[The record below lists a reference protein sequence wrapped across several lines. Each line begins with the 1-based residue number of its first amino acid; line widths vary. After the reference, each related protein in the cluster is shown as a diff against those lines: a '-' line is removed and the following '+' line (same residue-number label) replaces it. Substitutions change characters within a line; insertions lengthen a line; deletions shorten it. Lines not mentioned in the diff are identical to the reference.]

1 MANDIYLDQKHNDL
15 VDELCQG
22 DGRVFENN
30 AYGSVIFA
38 LVGHM
43 SDHRVSVGS
52 GQRREVPGSALERAD
67 AEAYAYLMAVVEQP
81 DEPGCLRSS
90 NDKEIWQRF
99 EEYANG
105 GLEIIAEWKLNST
118 GSVSD
123 VVLQKMY
130 EVILAL
136 PVPKLG
142 GGAGADGDEE
152 GKEFTPTF
160 DV

>member
-1 MANDIYLDQKHNDL
+1 MANDIFLDEKHNDL

-22 DGRVFENN
+22 GGRVFENN
-30 AYGSVIFA
+30 AYGSVVFA

-43 SDHRVSVGS
+43 SDHRVPVGP

-67 AEAYAYLMAVVEQP
+67 AEAYAYLMAVVEKP

-90 NDKEIWQRF
+90 NDRDIWQRF

-105 GLEIIAEWKLNST
+105 GLEIITQWKLDST

-136 PVPKLG
+136 PIPKLG
-142 GGAGADGDEE
+142 GGPGAGDDDE
-152 GKEFTPTF
+152 FNPTIKL
-160 DV
+160 